1 MWKTAF
7 AGAMALA
14 MVGSSL
20 AEAEV
25 LRTPNHAV
33 QVQEQG
39 QLTHERI
46 NQFRATLRLRP
57 DQERYWAAVA
67 RVLHAMVR
75 QAAGNP
81 QSGLVQRLGA
91 RASAVASDV
100 YGLRQ
105 LAAAAMPLV
114 RSMDDEQKSAA
125 LQFVDAMGYGA
136 VVAQF

>member
-20 AEAEV
+20 AKAEV
-25 LRTPNHAV
+25 RTPNHAV

-46 NQFRATLRLRP
+46 SQFRAVLKLRP

-67 RVLHAMVR
+67 RVLHGMVR
-75 QAAGNP
+75 QAADNT
-81 QSGLVQRLGA
+81 QSGLIRRFGA
-91 RASAVASDV
+91 QASAVASDAM
-100 YGLRQ
+100 GLRQ

-114 RSMDDEQKSAA
+114 RSMDDEQKFAA
-125 LQFVDAMGYGA
+125 LQFVNAMGYGA